1 MRREEGKP
9 MTWTVFLKMLRQM
22 AEASVGTLTL
32 FFLTLLLALPLGLL
46 VAQGRMSRH
55 KWISWPVRAYL
66 LIMRGTPL
74 MLQLIFFWFAP
85 TTIFHN
91 LDFSNP
97 VIAFLFNNRM
107 TAAVVAFTLNY
118 AAYFSEIYRGGIESV
133 SLGQREAADVL
144 GFTRRQTFFHIVLPQ
159 VVKKILPPMSN
170 EFMTLVK
177 DTGAGFHHRGW
188 RSCLSWPGR
197 SPPAQA
203 TLLPVFVAGLF
214 YLAMNAIVSKCF
226 SVAEKKLAY
235 YQ

>member
-1 MRREEGKP
+1 MRREEGNP

-107 TAAVVAFTLNY
+107 TAAVMAFTLNY

-177 DTGAGFHHRGW
+177 DTALASTIGVAELFILAREVT
-188 RSCLSWPGR
+188 S
-197 SPPAQA
+197 AQA

-214 YLAMNAIVSKCF
+214 YLAMDAIVSKCF

>member
-118 AAYFSEIYRGGIESV
+118 AAYFSA
-133 SLGQREAADVL
+133 L
-144 GFTRRQTFFHIVLPQ
+144 
-159 VVKKILPPMSN
+159 
-170 EFMTLVK
+170 
-177 DTGAGFHHRGW
+177 
-188 RSCLSWPGR
+188 
-197 SPPAQA
+197 
-203 TLLPVFVAGLF
+203 
-214 YLAMNAIVSKCF
+214 
-226 SVAEKKLAY
+226 
-235 YQ
+235 